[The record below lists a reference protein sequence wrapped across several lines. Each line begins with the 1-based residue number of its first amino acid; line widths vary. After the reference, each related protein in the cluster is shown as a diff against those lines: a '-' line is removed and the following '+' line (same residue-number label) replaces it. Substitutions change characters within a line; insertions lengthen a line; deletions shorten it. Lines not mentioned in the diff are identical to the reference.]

1 MPERVANTHTNI
13 LMNRLLLITIPFL
26 VWTTASSHNFGDHQY
41 YTIEVR
47 AGESV
52 EEAEAG
58 VVESVEEAG
67 AEDEVDEVVD
77 DIHEK
82 TGGETSS

>member
-1 MPERVANTHTNI
+1 
-13 LMNRLLLITIPFL
+13 MNRLLLITIPFL
-26 VWTTASSHNFGDHQY
+26 VWTAAPKLGDHQY

-52 EEAEAG
+52 EDAEAG

-77 DIHEK
+77 DIDEK